1 MKIEEK
7 DVKEKLNDGW
17 LRAWVMVESLAVRE
31 DISRQSLEELANLV
45 DKEQDIG
52 VTKRELKESHKVE
65 KPLPNIDEAYS
76 TVLEMEILAKN
87 YKTLV
92 GFVMNYGPSAIEIL
106 EPKNIK
112 LELGEAQNVLAE
124 IANLVHRFAQAG
136 IGGVVISKG
145 GNSK

>member
-1 MKIEEK
+1 
-7 DVKEKLNDGW
+7 
-17 LRAWVMVESLAVRE
+17 
-31 DISRQSLEELANLV
+31 
-45 DKEQDIG
+45 
-52 VTKRELKESHKVE
+52 
-65 KPLPNIDEAYS
+65 
-76 TVLEMEILAKN
+76 
-87 YKTLV
+87 
-92 GFVMNYGPSAIEIL
+92 MNYGPSAIEIL